1 VLLSCSSATVNWD
14 TYISFKFIP
23 FSPTSSLN
31 RYSEAEYYSL
41 YLIILIFWQI
51 GLSSSSYEFVIL
63 IIFLFLGESKH
74 SYFYIFDSLK
84 FWPISFIDVVKLSRF
99 YFLA

>member
-51 GLSSSSYEFVIL
+51 GLSSSPYEFVIL
-63 IIFLFLGESKH
+63 VIFLFLGESKH